1 MWVYSLQICYY
12 AINHFCLR
20 IFFMF
25 KNVLYCSYVVCTI
38 IVNLCRPVPRLL
50 PTVVFHTNPFLPL
63 FTPLLLCCVF
73 VQVVY
78 PDSHLFLYLLLL
90 ILWAP
95 DSHQQSSHLTQ
106 NEREKDLSNTKSKT
120 RHVVLNQ
127 NCWRAALD
135 RTFNLGK
142 STVYN
147 LAKNANKTSIA
158 VMHSTFLSSMI
169 ILHVRNLSVENMEKM
184 LPLVAERS
192 TR

>member
-1 MWVYSLQICYY
+1 MSLLFANLLLCNQSFLCE
-12 AINHFCLR
+12 N
-20 IFFMF
+20 
-25 KNVLYCSYVVCTI
+25 NCSYGICTI
-38 IVNLCRPVPRLL
+38 RCQFVPACSA
-50 PTVVFHTNPFLPL
+50 VVFHTNPFLPL

-78 PDSHLFLYLLLL
+78 PDSHLFPYLLSL

-95 DSHQQSSHLTQ
+95 DSYQQSSRLTQ
-106 NEREKDLSNTKSKT
+106 NEKKKDLSNTKNKT

-127 NCWRAALD
+127 NWWRAALD
-135 RTFNLGK
+135 RTFNLDK

-147 LAKNANKTSIA
+147 ITKNANKTSIA

-169 ILHVRNLSVENMEKM
+169 ILHVRNLSVENMKKM